1 MIADGLMVGLGAET
15 AVGAGIEVAGGNEG
29 SSSTADER
37 ALGST
42 NWDVEYRDRGAAGSG
57 V

>member
-1 MIADGLMVGLGAET
+1 MVGLGAET